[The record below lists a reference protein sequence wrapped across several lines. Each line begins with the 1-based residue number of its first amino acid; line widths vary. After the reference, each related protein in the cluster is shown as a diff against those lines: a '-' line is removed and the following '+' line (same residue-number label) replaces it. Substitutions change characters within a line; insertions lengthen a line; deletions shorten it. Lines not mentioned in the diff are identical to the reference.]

1 MPVYIT
7 LIQYTQDGIAKMK
20 ESPGRLEQAKQL
32 VKASGGEIKAWYLTM
47 GQYDA
52 VAISEAPDDE
62 TYARVMLTLA
72 AGGAIR
78 SETLR
83 AFTEE
88 EYQRIVAALP

>member
-1 MPVYIT
+1 MPIYIT
-7 LIQYTQDGIAKMK
+7 LIQFTQDGIAKMK

-32 VKASGGEIKAWYLTM
+32 IKANGGEMKAWYLTM
-47 GQYDA
+47 GQFDA

-62 TYARVMLTLA
+62 TYARVMLAIA

-88 EYQRIVAALP
+88 EYRRIVAGLP